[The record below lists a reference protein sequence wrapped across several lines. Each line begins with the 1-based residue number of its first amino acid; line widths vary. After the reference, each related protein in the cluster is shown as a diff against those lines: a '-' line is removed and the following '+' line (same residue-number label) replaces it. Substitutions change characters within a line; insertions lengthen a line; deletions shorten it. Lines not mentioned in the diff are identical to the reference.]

1 MAWCAAEVPVLS
13 EGEPWLGVLLRSLFL
28 VKERAV
34 AWCAAEVPVLSEG
47 EPWPGVL
54 LGSLFLVKESRG
66 LVCC

>member
-1 MAWCAAEVPVLS
+1 M
-13 EGEPWLGVLLRSLFL
+13 
-28 VKERAV
+28 KERAV

-66 LVCC
+66 LVCCWGPCS